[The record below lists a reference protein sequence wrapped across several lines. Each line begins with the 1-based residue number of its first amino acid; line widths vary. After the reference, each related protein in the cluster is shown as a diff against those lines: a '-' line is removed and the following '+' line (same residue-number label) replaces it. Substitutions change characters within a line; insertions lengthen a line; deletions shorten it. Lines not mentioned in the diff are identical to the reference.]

1 MNENT
6 LLQAISDLIDQKLEP
21 ITGTISTMNDR
32 LNQMDVH
39 LGKIDERLD
48 KVEKR
53 LDKVEKHLDKVE
65 KHLDKVEERLD
76 QIESTMATKDD
87 LHKSENM
94 ILSEIDRVQE
104 KTNRKFESLQ
114 FKVI

>member
-48 KVEKR
+48 KG
-53 LDKVEKHLDKVE
+53 E

>member
-39 LGKIDERLD
+39 LNKIDECLD

-53 LDKVEKHLDKVE
+53 LDKVE

>member
-39 LGKIDERLD
+39 LDKIDERLD

-53 LDKVEKHLDKVE
+53 
-65 KHLDKVEERLD
+65 LDKVEERLD

>member
-6 LLQAISDLIDQKLEP
+6 LLKAISNLIDEKLEP

-32 LNQMDVH
+32 LNQMDTH
-39 LGKIDERLD
+39 LCKIDERLDKMDARLDQVERRLDYVDKRLD

-53 LDKVEKHLDKVE
+53 LD
-65 KHLDKVEERLD
+65 
-76 QIESTMATKDD
+76 QIESVMATKDD
-87 LHKSENM
+87 LRKSENV
-94 ILSEIDRVQE
+94 ILNEIDRVQE